1 MQLRDSVAERA
12 LHRESGVLGP
22 SPSVLFL
29 KKPCDSGHIT
39 TPFSKHG
46 SFTRKM
52 KAPARDDE
60 VQGGAGAAEADR
72 PRLESGFPISGFIV
86 LGKLFNL
93 SEFLLCLSLS

>member
-1 MQLRDSVAERA
+1 
-12 LHRESGVLGP
+12 
-22 SPSVLFL
+22 
-29 KKPCDSGHIT
+29 
-39 TPFSKHG
+39 
-46 SFTRKM
+46 M